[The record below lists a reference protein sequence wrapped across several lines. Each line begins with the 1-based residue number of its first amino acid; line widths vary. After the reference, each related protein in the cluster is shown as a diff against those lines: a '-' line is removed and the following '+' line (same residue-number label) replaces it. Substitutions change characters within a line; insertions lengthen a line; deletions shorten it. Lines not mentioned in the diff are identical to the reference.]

1 MAEFG
6 EWTSKG
12 TTLSDAT
19 ALKEYGVSQDFIV
32 SGIRSGQLEYR
43 EGAVWGN
50 PFLRILR
57 SQLERYVNEQLGSN
71 YLESR
76 KTQTELRKVK
86 TEIASL
92 KKKLSVLQAR
102 KAEIE
107 KTMISP
113 MEGEEINDLGS

>member
-1 MAEFG
+1 MAELG

-12 TTLSDAT
+12 ASLSDAT
-19 ALKEYGVSQDFIV
+19 ALKEYGVSLDFIE

-86 TEIASL
+86 TEMASSN
-92 KKKLSVLQAR
+92 KKLSALQAR

-107 KTMISP
+107 ATMISP
-113 MEGEEINDLGS
+113 MKEEATDDLGS